1 MKYTELKERVRKCIG
16 AMGKEPAALL
26 FIDGDT
32 DWDWTCD
39 MPTVCDI
46 PVFHASGIQCHTW
59 GLNPDDCPI
68 VPIGKSDGEITWQ
81 DRKRFAAA
89 WEP

>member
-1 MKYTELKERVRKCIG
+1 MNYIEFQERVRKCIS
-16 AMGKEPAALL
+16 AMGKEPTALL
-26 FIDGDT
+26 FINGNT
-32 DWDWTCD
+32 DWTCD

-46 PVFHASGIQCHTW
+46 PVFHAIDIECFTW

-68 VPIGKSDGEITWQ
+68 VPIGKSDGEITFQ